1 MKDRIKRFR
10 EIIKEKKMLD
20 AMNTIITWDM
30 ETIASP
36 KNADLTSQIIGD
48 ISMRSYNLIVSEEMK
63 SLLHFFND
71 TKSKLSKTLK
81 KEVELL
87 FEEMERMD
95 IIPPKE
101 YKEYSEL
108 VAKSHSVWS
117 EAKSKNDFTIF
128 KKNLEKIFD
137 TNKKFAKYEQK
148 LEKNKGK
155 NVYDILL
162 NHYEKGMDTA
172 KLDIFFQSLKEE
184 IVPLL
189 KTVLNNQAKSAIKIE
204 KVNTNTQRDFSRYV
218 SEYLGFDF
226 TSGAMGESEHPFTT
240 SITKN
245 DVRFTTK
252 YIESDPISALFS
264 TIHETG
270 HGIYEQQV
278 GDNLVDTILETGG
291 SMGLH
296 ESQSRFYENVIGR
309 SKSFWKGL
317 KKSKKLY
324 PQLDKI
330 KIDDLYKVM
339 NRVEKSPIRIEADEL
354 TYSLHIMVRYEI
366 EKEMC
371 EDKIKIENLPEIWN
385 EKMKK
390 YLGITTK
397 NFSEGVLQDVHWS
410 AGLIG
415 YFPSYAVGSAYA
427 SQICNAMRKD
437 LDLENLLENGQ
448 MEIIK
453 NWLKEKIHKYG
464 LLKDTG
470 EIMKKVTGEELNPK
484 YYIDYLKEKYFGII
498 SQK

>member
-1 MKDRIKRFR
+1 MKERIRKFR
-10 EIIKEKKMLD
+10 EIIKEKKTLD

-30 ETIASP
+30 ETVASP
-36 KNADLTSQIIGD
+36 KNAELTSQIIGD

-63 SLLHFFND
+63 SLLHFFSD
-71 TKSKLSKTLK
+71 TKSKLNKTLK

-87 FEEMERMD
+87 SEEMETME

-101 YKEYSEL
+101 YREYTEL
-108 VAKSHSVWS
+108 VAKSHSVWLES
-117 EAKSKNDFTIF
+117 KSKNDFSIF
-128 KKNLEKIFD
+128 RKNLEKIFD
-137 TNKKFAKYEQK
+137 INKKFAKYEQK
-148 LEKNKGK
+148 LEKNKDK
-155 NVYDILL
+155 KIYDILL
-162 NHYEKGMDTA
+162 NHYEKGMNMA
-172 KLDIFFQSLKEE
+172 KLDIFFQSLKDE

-189 KTVLNNQAKSAIKIE
+189 KIVLKNQAKNNIKIE
-204 KVNTNTQRDFSRYV
+204 KVDKNTQRDFSRYV

-226 TSGAMGESEHPFTT
+226 KSGAMGESEHPFTT
-240 SITKN
+240 SINKN

-270 HGIYEQQV
+270 HGIYEQQI

-324 PQLDKI
+324 SQLDKI
-330 KIDDLYKVM
+330 KIDDLYKLM
-339 NRVEKSPIRIEADEL
+339 NKVERSPVRIEADEL
-354 TYSLHIMVRYEI
+354 TYPLHIMVRYEI
-366 EKEMC
+366 EKEIC
-371 EDKIKIENLPEIWN
+371 EDKINIKNLPEIWN

-390 YLGITTK
+390 YLGIIPK
-397 NFSEGVLQDVHWS
+397 NLSQGVLQDVHWS

-415 YFPSYAVGSAYA
+415 YFPSYAIGSAYA

-437 LDLENLLENGQ
+437 LDLESLLENGQ
-448 MEIIK
+448 LDIIQ

-470 EIMKKVTGEELNPK
+470 EIIKKVTGEELNPK
-484 YYIDYLKEKYFGII
+484 YYIDYLKEKYLGLN
-498 SQK
+498 K